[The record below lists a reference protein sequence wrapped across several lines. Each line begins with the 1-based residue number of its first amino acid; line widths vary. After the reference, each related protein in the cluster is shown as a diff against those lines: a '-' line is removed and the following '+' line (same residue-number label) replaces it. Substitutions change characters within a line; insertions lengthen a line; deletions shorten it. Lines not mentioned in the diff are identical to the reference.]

1 MSERASGSSLQR
13 PREAPAR
20 RRRGRATGG
29 CTAVVIVLAK
39 APVPGRVK
47 TRLCPPATPE
57 QSARVASAALLDSL
71 DAARA
76 VPGARTVVAFAGDL
90 SAAVGEP
97 ELRAALTG
105 CDVVEQR
112 GDGLGERIAAA
123 HADTAALHP
132 GLPTVQIGMDTPQ
145 VTTALLTGC
154 LDALSTSDSLLGHAT
169 DGGWWV
175 LGLNDP
181 RRASVLADVPMSRT
195 DTGDLTR
202 QALEASGLRVAAVG
216 ELTDVDTADE
226 AVLVAD
232 EAPDGRFAAVVA
244 ELGGVFRAG
253 TPA

>member
-1 MSERASGSSLQR
+1 M
-13 PREAPAR
+13 
-20 RRRGRATGG
+20 TGHD
-29 CTAVVIVLAK
+29 AVVIVLAK

-57 QSARVASAALLDSL
+57 QSARVASAALLDTL

-76 VPGARTVVAFAGDL
+76 VPGTRTVVAFTGDL

-97 ELRAALTG
+97 ELRAALAG
-105 CDVVEQR
+105 CDIVDQR

-145 VTTALLTGC
+145 VTTGLLTGC
-154 LDALSTSDSLLGHAT
+154 LDALSTSDGLLGHAT

-181 RRASVLADVPMSRT
+181 RRAAVLADVPMSRS

-202 QALEASGLRVAAVG
+202 DALRSSGLRVASVP
-216 ELTDVDTADE
+216 ELTDVDTAEE
-226 AVLVAD
+226 AVTVAG
-232 EAPDGRFAAVVA
+232 EAPGSRFAAVVD
-244 ELGGVFRAG
+244 ELAGVFRAE